1 MRKTTLVYRDKKTVR
16 ESIFLAV
23 IFIVTAAP
31 IALLVWAVAVVL
43 FSL

>member
-1 MRKTTLVYRDKKTVR
+1 MRKTTLVYRDKKTVW
-16 ESIFLAV
+16 EAIFLAA

-31 IALLVWAVAVVL
+31 IALLAWAVAVVL

>member
-1 MRKTTLVYRDKKTVR
+1 MRKTTLVYRDKKTVW

-23 IFIVTAAP
+23 IFIVIGAP
-31 IALLVWAVAVVL
+31 IALVVWAAFVVL